1 MAARQQ
7 HVTVFSNAVGDYGW
21 VREAVNSAV
30 IAKSHRTWDTPGLA
44 VKNAVAVN
52 KPPYLLVTPKEKRP
66 VTE

>member
-1 MAARQQ
+1 MAAKQ
-7 HVTVFSNAVGDYGW
+7 HRVAVTATGDNYEWTRVSNNGAVVG
-21 VREAVNSAV
+21 
-30 IAKSHRTWDTPGLA
+30 KSHRSWDTPGLA